1 MAEKSD
7 QLTPEEI
14 EVLARVESDHKVLEA
29 LIEELS
35 GHSRRKRQLV
45 AHVVKLLAEREP
57 ELLGP
62 YVDDL
67 VDALERPEAQTRW
80 EVLDA
85 CTLLV
90 PQHAKELS
98 GAYDG
103 AEAALFDELSATLR
117 FSAFRFLAAWGA
129 TERGRS
135 KKVWPVIDEAIQC
148 YHGDLEY
155 PDMLISLSE
164 FAQGKIDG
172 SVASELAGRIKFDA
186 ENGKGAYIKP
196 RSAEIYEALV
206 KRFKI
211 KDPKKR
217 ARVTPK
223 DDGVDEDEE

>member
-67 VDALERPEAQTRW
+67 VDALDRPEAQTRW

-85 CTLLV
+85 
-90 PQHAKELS
+90 LS
-98 GAYDG
+98 SLAEVDPDAVTGAFEG
-103 AEAALFDELSATLR
+103 AEASLFDDGSATVR
-117 FSAFRFLAAWGA
+117 LAAFVFLCRLA
-129 TERGRS
+129 ASSPERS
-135 KKVWPVIDEAIQC
+135 DEAWPLIDEAIQC
-148 YHGDLEY
+148 YHGDAEY
-155 PDMLISLSE
+155 HDMLVALVGL
-164 FAQGKIDG
+164 AQGK
-172 SVASELAGRIKFDA
+172 ASDATKKALAARVKFDS
-186 ENGKGAYIKP
+186 ENGAGYI
-196 RSAEIYEALV
+196 RSFSLEILSAL
-206 KRFKI
+206 K
-211 KDPKKR
+211 
-217 ARVTPK
+217 
-223 DDGVDEDEE
+223 